1 MSTNSFDEYVGMK
14 IKLKRSSL
22 GITQSELG
30 DLIGVTFQQVQK
42 YEKGANRIGA
52 GKLYEI
58 ATILNVPISYFFEGI
73 VNDKLQSTLNDV
85 KENAE
90 YDYNSVDVPEK
101 EITNLLKFF
110 TRIQD
115 KKIRSGV
122 VELAKSLSKKD

>member
-1 MSTNSFDEYVGMK
+1 MSTNSFDEHVGMK

-73 VNDKLQSTLNDV
+73 VNDSLQSPLNDV
-85 KENAE
+85 KENTE

>member
-30 DLIGVTFQQVQK
+30 DLIGVTFQQIQK

-73 VNDKLQSTLNDV
+73 VNDKLQSPLNDV

>member
-115 KKIRSGV
+115 KKISSGV